1 MNTPLELELADL
13 TTEDYQAQM
22 TDTIDNA
29 SGQDKITYLTMCGKR
44 IAAVV
49 PVDVAARYEEAM
61 TVMVSGRHHGG

>member
-1 MNTPLELELADL
+1 MSAPNELELTDL

-22 TDTIDNA
+22 TDAIDNA
-29 SGQDKITYLTMCGKR
+29 ADQGSITWLTEEGKR
-44 IAAVV
+44 VAAVV